1 MDGERDGR
9 KREKEEGRDEQMN
22 LLLPSKSKPPSFLT
36 GTNYQFLSDW
46 VSILA
51 QSSPFYSEYL
61 GIF

>member
-36 GTNYQFLSDW
+36 GTNYQFLSD
-46 VSILA
+46 
-51 QSSPFYSEYL
+51 
-61 GIF
+61 